1 MGISTDQLLVLKAF
15 YLGYEIREKHE
26 LEERALKMIDY
37 AINQLSN
44 KTNKSDL
51 KRLLFY
57 LIVKC
62 ELLRF
67 NETVA
72 SYRRKAREVA
82 QDINKDTIYKDYMA
96 MVDQT
101 TLIPKTRDITQQSSY
116 TGLTSLKN
124 SPTAIED
131 YMEGFFEEEIPF
143 TAIGVRSKE
152 LSTKG
157 VIFLKD
163 KSLVDIMKSHKINYK
178 RDD

>member
-1 MGISTDQLLVLKAF
+1 MGISTDKLLVLKAF

-26 LEERALKMIDY
+26 FEERALKMIDY
-37 AINQLSN
+37 AISQLSN

-67 NETVA
+67 NKTVA
-72 SYRRKAREVA
+72 SFRRKAREVA

-101 TLIPKTRDITQQSSY
+101 TLNPKTKDITQQTSY
-116 TGLTSLKN
+116 SGPVSLKS

-131 YMEGFFEEEIPF
+131 DMEGLFEEPIPF
-143 TAIGVRSKE
+143 TAIGIKYKE
-152 LSTKG
+152 LNAKG
-157 VIFLKD
+157 VSILEAT
-163 KSLVDIMKSHKINYK
+163 LLDIMKAHKINYNI
-178 RDD
+178 DG